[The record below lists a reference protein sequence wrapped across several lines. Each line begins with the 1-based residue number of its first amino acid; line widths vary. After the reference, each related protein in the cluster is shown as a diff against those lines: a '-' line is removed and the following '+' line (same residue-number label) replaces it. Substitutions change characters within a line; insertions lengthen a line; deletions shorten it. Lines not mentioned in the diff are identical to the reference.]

1 MSLISEDSYNLA
13 LKRQCDFSTEI
24 DNTGRKFLQKTV
36 TFISNFMFSNIWSKF
51 WHLYCVLGLQKW
63 LKGIKEFIGDLL

>member
-1 MSLISEDSYNLA
+1 MSLVSEDSYNLA

-36 TFISNFMFSNIWSKF
+36 TFMSNFMFSNI
-51 WHLYCVLGLQKW
+51 
-63 LKGIKEFIGDLL
+63 

>member
-1 MSLISEDSYNLA
+1 MSLISEDSYNLT

-36 TFISNFMFSNIWSKF
+36 TFISDFIFSNI
-51 WHLYCVLGLQKW
+51 
-63 LKGIKEFIGDLL
+63 